1 MEMKKLKLTS
11 EQKIGIKKTINWWKR
26 KESQVWEISGAAGT
40 GKTTVVNYLINA
52 IGLEK
57 EQVLFMAYVG
67 KATLALALN
76 GNPAKT
82 IHSSIYDLVHVPKK
96 DEFGEKIL
104 ENNRE
109 VTQLKFVKKEYLN
122 PNIKLIVVDEGSMVN
137 DAVAEDILSFGIPVI
152 VLGDLNQLEP
162 VFGSSRFLKN
172 PDVILTEPMRQA
184 LDSPIIKLA
193 QKAIRGETL
202 KYGDYGSGCHVIPKS
217 ELSDELLKSADCV
230 ICGKNATR
238 NALNL
243 YFRKDIYKY
252 TKPYPSVGEKL
263 ICRKNNWKMSLD
275 DNIFLINGLIG
286 YVDDVY
292 IDTYNGKS
300 IEIKFRPEFLK
311 NMAFDNVK
319 IDYNYLIDTS
329 VDKRNSSKF
338 SLYNKFEYAYAI
350 TCHLSQGSQYDNVIV
365 YSERIGSQE
374 YYNRWLYTAI
384 TRARKQVIIAI

>member
-1 MEMKKLKLTS
+1 MKKKLKLTS
-11 EQKIGIKKTINWWKR
+11 EQKIGIKRTINWWKTQH
-26 KESQVWEISGAAGT
+26 KQVWEISGGAGT
-40 GKTTVVNYLINA
+40 GKTTVVHYLIDA

-82 IHSSIYDLVHVPKK
+82 IHSSIYDLVSMPKK
-96 DEFGEKIL
+96 DENGEKIL
-104 ENNRE
+104 QNNRE
-109 VTQLKFVKKEYLN
+109 VTQLRFVKKEYLH

-137 DAVAEDILSFGIPVI
+137 DDIAEDILSFGIPVI

-184 LDSPIIKLA
+184 LDSPIITLS
-193 QKAIRGETL
+193 QKAIKGEKL
-202 KYGDYGSGCHVIPKS
+202 EYGDYGEGCHVIPKS
-217 ELSDELLKSADCV
+217 QLSDELLKSANCV

-238 NALNL
+238 NALNT
-243 YFRKDIYKY
+243 YFRQSIYKY
-252 TKPYPSVGEKL
+252 TRPYPYIGEKL
-263 ICRKNNWKMSLD
+263 ICRKNNWRLSLD

-292 IDTYNGKS
+292 LDTYNGKS

-319 IDYNYLIDTS
+319 IDYDYLINPS
-329 VDKRNSSKF
+329 MDKRDSKF

-350 TCHLSQGSQYDNVIV
+350 TCHLSQGSQYNNVIV
-365 YSERIGSQE
+365 YDERIGNRD